1 MHGGIVDQILYS
13 VFDKMINFFYD
24 CNTSNFL
31 KLNISTTRS
40 GNHALILVFC
50 LFVTVLFYLT
60 HNTSENISYSLETNE
75 MHIIIFDY
83 DLWCFWNGLRQRKFQ
98 TFRIPDFLLQRSQ
111 EKLLSFLSLML
122 FLLQPIHF
130 YRCVNHF
137 CYLRVLWGR
146 WKGINI

>member
-13 VFDKMINFFYD
+13 VFDKKINFFYD
-24 CNTSNFL
+24 WNTSNFL

-60 HNTSENISYSLETNE
+60 HNTSENISYSLERNE

-83 DLWCFWNGLRQRKFQ
+83 YLWCFWNDLSQRKFQ

-146 WKGINI
+146 WKGSNI